1 MIAIAALW
9 IVFGRLD
16 LPAAERLVAAW
27 AGAHRP
33 KVVSWHTKPPLSDV
47 TSTETWARLRAQVFT
62 LRDESWSG
70 DDVVAYLIKDG
81 TVVPMAI
88 GFGGAGLETT
98 VITDLDHNAKPELLY
113 TYSWGSGLHRTHL
126 SLIRF
131 DSPKPTRVDS
141 AVFIPHRVLALRQE
155 TKGKVIAVL
164 TGADHGKDVLLGE
177 VTYRKG
183 KLGIAYR
190 PGMKA
195 KWLLK
200 S

>member
-1 MIAIAALW
+1 MIASALLGL
-9 IVFGRLD
+9 VFGRLD

-47 TSTETWARLRAQVFT
+47 TTAETWTRLRAQVFT
-62 LRDESWSG
+62 LRDESWSV
-70 DDVVAYLIKDG
+70 DDVVAYLIKDR

-98 VITDLDHNAKPELLY
+98 VVTELDGDAKPELLY

-131 DSPKPTRVDS
+131 DGPKPNRVDS
-141 AVFIPHRVLALRQE
+141 AVLIPHRVLALRQDA
-155 TKGKVIAVL
+155 KGNVQAVL
-164 TGADHGKDVLLGE
+164 AGADHGKDVALGE

-183 KLGIAYR
+183 KLDIAYR
-190 PGMKA
+190 PGVKA
-195 KWLLK
+195 KWLLQL
-200 S
+200 